1 MIPSR
6 PVPKGSLAAATLPAR
21 PAVAEPA
28 ARRHALLI
36 AVGAL
41 AVSLLAVVPATIVRL
56 HQTALQERSAPV
68 VTVEVTAEGM
78 RFVPDEIHVPRGALV
93 RIVLTNQDPLSPH
106 DLQTF
111 GQRGDARVIAWPG
124 ETRTATFSAADRPGR
139 YAFLCT
145 LRGHADAG
153 MKGVIVVE

>member
-1 MIPSR
+1 MA
-6 PVPKGSLAAATLPAR
+6 V
-21 PAVAEPA
+21 PAVQPAAEPA

-36 AVGAL
+36 ALGAL
-41 AVSLLAVVPATIVRL
+41 LVSVLAIVPATIVRL
-56 HQTALQERSAPV
+56 HQTALDESSAPV
-68 VTVEVTAEGM
+68 VTVEIAAEGM

-93 RIVLTNQDPLSPH
+93 RIEFTDHDPTGPH

-111 GQRGDARVIAWPG
+111 GQRGDVRVIAWPG